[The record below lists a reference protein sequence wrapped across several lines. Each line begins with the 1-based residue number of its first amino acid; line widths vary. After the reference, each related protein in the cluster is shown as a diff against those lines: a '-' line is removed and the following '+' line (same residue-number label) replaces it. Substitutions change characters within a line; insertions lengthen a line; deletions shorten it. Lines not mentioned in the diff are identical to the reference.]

1 MKDTDKEKGNKTMII
16 FILSICIFYNSIKFI
31 GSDAAKN
38 SVLSTLF
45 NMIIILFIIIL
56 IIHKDDI
63 DKKNYINRPFWKIIS
78 QLNSLIV

>member
-1 MKDTDKEKGNKTMII
+1 MTDTDKEKGNKTMII
-16 FILSICIFYNSIKFI
+16 FILSICIFYNAKKFL

-56 IIHKDDI
+56 IIHKDDV
-63 DKKNYINRPFWKIIS
+63 DKKKLYKQTFLEDYFSIK
-78 QLNSLIV
+78 

>member
-1 MKDTDKEKGNKTMII
+1 MKDTDKEKGKKTRII
-16 FILSICIFYNSIKFI
+16 FILSMFIFYNDIKFL
-31 GSDAAKN
+31 GSDAAKK
-38 SVLSTLF
+38 SDLSTLF

-56 IIHKDDI
+56 IIHKDDV